1 MVFID
6 PVLKSLIAEALKN
19 NYDVKIAADRVL
31 EQQQQVGITRANQYP
46 SLSLGATEA
55 ALGLPTSLVDKAN
68 NGASSSTGSTNGN
81 RPIADK
87 YYAGGYTASV
97 AWNLDFWGMYR
108 RQTEAAR
115 AQLRATEW
123 AQQATYSTLV
133 QSVASSYYQLRA
145 YDALLQIAI
154 DTAAARGHSVELIK
168 QLAGAGSVS
177 DADLRQA
184 EELLYTAQAQIP
196 DLERQREQQEN
207 SLSLLLGQPPGP
219 IERGAPVTDAPHPTN
234 IPVGMPSELLER
246 RPDVRRT
253 EELLVQA
260 NANIGVARAQFFPQ
274 ITLSG
279 TGGIASN
286 QLKGLVDSGNG
297 FFYLVGAASEPVFD
311 AGKIRSNYRLA
322 QATHKELLDTYQQT
336 IAGALRDVA
345 NALVAYNRT
354 RETREK
360 QQLLTT
366 ASTDA
371 ARLARARYDAGAASF
386 LEVLTND
393 TNLYSAQQGLE
404 TAQLQEALSLVQL
417 YSALG
422 GGW

>member
-1 MVFID
+1 
-6 PVLKSLIAEALKN
+6 
-19 NYDVKIAADRVL
+19 
-31 EQQQQVGITRANQYP
+31 
-46 SLSLGATEA
+46 
-55 ALGLPTSLVDKAN
+55 
-68 NGASSSTGSTNGN
+68 
-81 RPIADK
+81 
-87 YYAGGYTASV
+87 
-97 AWNLDFWGMYR
+97 
-108 RQTEAAR
+108 
-115 AQLRATEW
+115 
-123 AQQATYSTLV
+123 
-133 QSVASSYYQLRA
+133 
-145 YDALLQIAI
+145 
-154 DTAAARGHSVELIK
+154 
-168 QLAGAGSVS
+168 
-177 DADLRQA
+177 
-184 EELLYTAQAQIP
+184 
-196 DLERQREQQEN
+196 
-207 SLSLLLGQPPGP
+207 
-219 IERGAPVTDAPHPTN
+219 
-234 IPVGMPSELLER
+234 MPSELLER

-274 ITLSG
+274 IALSG

-297 FFYLVGAASEPVFD
+297 FFYLVGAASEPIFD

-371 ARLARARYDAGAASF
+371 ARLARERYDAGAASF

-393 TNLYSAQQGLE
+393 TNLYSAQQALE